1 MSIYQ
6 EELFRIALGL
16 EKPWYIKTIDFKVEE
31 KQLDLHIDFESGSK
45 FPCPSCSRSGC
56 HVHDTIK
63 RTWRHLN
70 FVQFKTYLHCRVPH
84 TKCEECGVEQVKVPW
99 ARKSSRFTLLMD
111 SLIEIL
117 AQHMPAR
124 TVTDLIGEYD
134 TRIWRILE
142 HYVHESRSNKDF
154 LERSFSRCR

>member
-1 MSIYQ
+1 
-6 EELFRIALGL
+6 
-16 EKPWYIKTIDFKVEE
+16 
-31 KQLDLHIDFESGSK
+31 
-45 FPCPSCSRSGC
+45 
-56 HVHDTIK
+56 
-63 RTWRHLN
+63 
-70 FVQFKTYLHCRVPH
+70 
-84 TKCEECGVEQVKVPW
+84 
-99 ARKSSRFTLLMD
+99 MD

-124 TVTDLIGEYD
+124 TVADLIGEYD